1 MHATDTAILMVDMRT
16 RDLVREA
23 HRARKNRQAGA
34 SRRIANGSDGRDRRY
49 RRLAETALS
58 VALRPMFVSS
68 HRTRPS
74 TR

>member
-1 MHATDTAILMVDMRT
+1 MADMRT

-23 HRARKNRQAGA
+23 HLARKNRQAGA
-34 SRRIANGSDGRDRRY
+34 SHRIANGSDGRDRRY

-68 HRTRPS
+68 H
-74 TR
+74 

>member
-23 HRARKNRQAGA
+23 HLARKNRQAGT